1 VARDGRVV
9 LSERLTGME
18 PNELVVVRNWVR
30 ELEELFSDSP
40 HSR

>member
-1 VARDGRVV
+1 V
-9 LSERLTGME
+9 LSERLSDLE

-30 ELEELFSDSP
+30 ELEELFSDPP